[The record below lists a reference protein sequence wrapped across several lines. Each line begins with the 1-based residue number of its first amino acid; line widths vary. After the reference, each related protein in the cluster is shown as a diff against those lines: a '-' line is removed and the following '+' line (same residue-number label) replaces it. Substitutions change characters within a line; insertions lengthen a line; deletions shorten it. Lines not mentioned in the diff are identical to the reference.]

1 MLTPEEKAILHHVVI
16 KSPALNRNLGEYFK
30 YAGDTVYFLY
40 KSKGEQLRDSII
52 DYDSIEQVIVYEP
65 SLLEVNFNELK
76 KASQGLLSEVATKMA
91 LQTTYRELNRR
102 DEIKK
107 EGISDS
113 VYVNFLRELS
123 TSLPDKAV
131 RIKNGQRIPISTIMN
146 VLDPNIIFNNRVKEL
161 NELKSFKLVEQQEIV
176 NVISES
182 IRKFIQNKSYEY
194 FLKIGGKSGFYK
206 SILLAAGDGSGTA
219 GLLHEKEL
227 IRGRRNSLGV
237 PKGVGLFTYDTK
249 IVSGHNN
256 SQSIVANQTTIRE
269 FEANKGGYTNVHFSM
284 WGFNSR
290 QQSTVVIT
298 REGQAYVLYAS
309 KLSKELSPDSIFG
322 SGQTL
327 HSNINRLEFSS
338 IPFVDEEINGKEG
351 LKYWVEH
358 YTEALDDNL
367 LKIKETEFELNENRY
382 AQQKNQKKIS
392 FLEERLSALY
402 NRKPQIEKQLKKSKA
417 ELAVEEERLKGFKF
431 RLTELKMFLG
441 DFQMEYSKFGY
452 VYTFTDGCTFNA
464 FTQNF
469 VIPDSLKSENFN
481 VRVITIGPDATSE
494 HVDEV
499 QLQVG
504 VTTGKPEDK
513 SANDF
518 YLEFDDAFA
527 SDQFELDAFSLNPVE
542 LYEVSKQMHSNYIHG
557 GDINLHLIGGGVGV
571 MKGGR
576 LISSSRTELDS
587 YPGET
592 DEEKM
597 ESRTSSEFSD
607 LRHASLSFKL
617 EENNLYMAVSSF
629 TDPVKSNFSKKNI
642 VAKPLKDKY
651 SDLSENE
658 LLSAFR
664 TFYISERFMGELL
677 RTVYFNFEGKTKT
690 KMMSLLK
697 RKLDKSV
704 VNVKSITIDYAEY
717 SDVVHNDVDFFS
729 HLLEKFKKQK
739 ELESA
744 TMGI

>member
-1 MLTPEEKAILHHVVI
+1 MLTPEEKAILHHVVV
-16 KSPALNRNLGEYFK
+16 KSPALNRNLGEYFN
-30 YAGDTVYFLY
+30 YRGDTIYFLY
-40 KSKGEQLRDSII
+40 KRKGEKARDSII

-65 SLLEVNFNELK
+65 SLLEVNFNEIK
-76 KASQGLLSEVATKMA
+76 NSSQGLLSEVATKMA
-91 LQTTYRELNRR
+91 LQTTYRELKRR
-102 DEIKK
+102 EEIKP

-123 TSLPDKAV
+123 NNLSDKAV
-131 RIKNGQRIPISTIMN
+131 RIKNNQRTPISEIMDI
-146 VLDPNIIFNNRVKEL
+146 LDPNIIFNNRVREL
-161 NELKSFKLVEQQEIV
+161 NKLKSFKLVEQQEIV

-182 IRKFIQNKSYEY
+182 IRSFIQNKSYEY
-194 FLKIGGKSGFYK
+194 FLKIGGKRGFYK
-206 SILLAAGDGSGTA
+206 STLLAAGDGSGTA

-227 IRGRRNSLGV
+227 IRGNKHSLGDS
-237 PKGVGLFTYDTK
+237 KGVGLFTYDTK
-249 IVSGHNN
+249 IVSGHKNV
-256 SQSIVANQTTIRE
+256 QSIIANQSTIRE
-269 FEANKGGYTNVHFSM
+269 FEANKSGYTNIHFSM

-298 REGQAYVLYAS
+298 REGQAYLLYAS
-309 KLSKELSPDSIFG
+309 KLSKELSPDSTFG

-327 HSNINRLEFSS
+327 HTNINRLEFSS
-338 IPFVDEEINGKEG
+338 IPFVDNEINGKEG

-358 YTEALDDNL
+358 YTEALAENV
-367 LKIKETEFELNENRY
+367 LKIKETEFELDENRY
-382 AQQKNQKKIS
+382 AQNKNQKKIS
-392 FLEERLSALY
+392 FLQERLSSLY

-417 ELAVEEERLKGFKF
+417 ELAAEEERLKGFKF

-469 VIPDSLKSENFN
+469 VIPDSLKSEKFD

-504 VTTGKPEDK
+504 VTVGEPEDK
-513 SANDF
+513 SPNDF

-542 LYEVSKQMHSNYIHG
+542 LYEVSKQLHSSFVHG
-557 GDINLHLIGGGVGV
+557 GGINLNLIAGGIGEIR
-571 MKGGR
+571 GGE
-576 LISSSRTELDS
+576 LISSTGKELDS

-597 ESRTSSEFSD
+597 KSRASSEFSD

-617 EENNLYMAVSSF
+617 EDNNLNMSVSSF

-642 VAKPLKDKY
+642 VAKPLKEKY
-651 SDLSENE
+651 ANLSENE

-664 TFYISERFMGELL
+664 TFYISERFMGELI
-677 RTVYFNFEGKTKT
+677 RTVYFNFEGKTKV
-690 KMMSLLK
+690 KLLATLK
-697 RKLDKSV
+697 KKLEKSV
-704 VNVKSITIDYAEY
+704 VKVKGVQISYAEY
-717 SDVVHNDVDFFS
+717 AEITHSVMSFYD
-729 HLLEKFKKQK
+729 LLIDKFKKQE
-739 ELESA
+739 ELDNA
-744 TMGI
+744 IMGI